1 MERYLVIALDENCN
15 IYKTLMKA
23 ESNDLDKFTSK
34 FEDTYDIRKHF
45 EKQIQEFFND
55 NADTIKKMEEKN
67 NRKETGD
74 IVINEV
80 NEDGMPERKS
90 VIYKKNIIVF
100 KEIIKKRSFMQAM
113 ARYDNLRKTRNKFS
127 IFSEFENYVIMNEC
141 TYGQSSFL
149 TNISK
154 WKTKLKKSENYY
166 DVIRIFLRKYKEK
179 YKDLGLKS
187 VDAIYKEYKIN
198 TELKN
203 KEKQNYEEEVEENII
218 EDDYLIYMENLYN
231 TVSKQDDDVDLD
243 RQFIPDIDDAYKYVR
258 ESDDEKTK
266 KLTLNS

>member
-23 ESNDLDKFTSK
+23 ESNELDKFTSK

-74 IVINEV
+74 IVVNEV
-80 NEDGMPERKS
+80 NENGMPERKR
-90 VIYKKNIIVF
+90 VIYKKSIIVF
-100 KEIIKKRSFMQAM
+100 KEIIKKRSFMQKM
-113 ARYDNLRKTRNKFS
+113 AVYDKLRKTQNKFS
-127 IFSEFENYVIMNEC
+127 IFSEFEKYIIMNEY

-149 TNISK
+149 TNVSK
-154 WKTKLKKSENYY
+154 WKTRIKKSENYY
-166 DVIRIFLRKYKEK
+166 DIIRVFLKKYNQK
-179 YKDLGLKS
+179 YNELGLKS
-187 VDAIYKEYKIN
+187 MDAIYKEYKIN

-203 KEKQNYEEEVEENII
+203 KEKQIYEEEVEDEII

>member
-23 ESNDLDKFTSK
+23 ESNELDKFTSK

-45 EKQIQEFFND
+45 EKQIEEFFND
-55 NADTIKKMEEKN
+55 NADTIKNMEEKN

-74 IVINEV
+74 IVVNEV
-80 NEDGMPERKS
+80 NEYGMPERKR
-90 VIYKKNIIVF
+90 VIYKKSIIVF
-100 KEIIKKRSFMQAM
+100 KEIIKKRSFMQVM
-113 ARYDNLRKTRNKFS
+113 ARYDHYGKAKNNFS
-127 IFSEFENYVIMNEC
+127 IFSGFENYIIMNDF
-141 TYGQSSFL
+141 TYKQGTFL
-149 TNISK
+149 ANVSK
-154 WKTKLKKSENYY
+154 WKTRIKKSENYY
-166 DVIRIFLRKYKEK
+166 NIIRVFLKKYNEK
-179 YKDLGLKS
+179 YNELGLKS
-187 VDAIYKEYKIN
+187 MDAIYKEYKIN

-203 KEKQNYEEEVEENII
+203 KEKQIYEEEVEDEII